1 MKIWNKNQ
9 EEGIKE
15 TEAVYLGHGDQG
27 RLLRIAEQRLA

>member
-15 TEAVYLGHGDQG
+15 TEAVYFGYSDQG
-27 RLLRIAEQRLA
+27 RRLRIAEQRLA